1 MIKFIKWFFTPTKK
15 ELVCDD
21 NYLYD
26 KLIELE
32 DRIKVLEEENIEQ
45 TNALYEIA
53 NSLEARIDILASE
66 PYNLD
71 KFSLEK

>member
-1 MIKFIKWFFTPTKK
+1 MINFIKWFFTPTKK

-21 NYLYD
+21 DYLYD
-26 KLIELE
+26 KIIELE
-32 DRIKVLEEENIEQ
+32 DRIQVLEEANTEQ

-66 PYNLD
+66 PYNLS
-71 KFSLEK
+71 KFAVE